1 MDARQ
6 AEFLRKR
13 IADAARTEP
22 RWLALRERLLS
33 IGGKE
38 IVVGFAEYFSDGI
51 SPSAL
56 TKRARLFDARGVL
69 KVTGAGGECHHNTA
83 ALCSGE
89 QLWRFLRRRDL
100 PKVKIATGWALYED
114 GLWRNHSWGV
124 TTDGTVVET
133 TVPFAAYFGV
143 VLSPAEQERFVKK
156 VLKT

>member
-22 RWLALRERLLS
+22 RWLVLRERLLS

-38 IVVGFAEYFSDGI
+38 IVVGFGEYFSDGI

-83 ALCSGE
+83 ALCAGE

-100 PKVKIATGWALYED
+100 HDHLPAGASVSHAGERALQPLVGEGEGARDPRAQSALPTERIRD
-114 GLWRNHSWGV
+114 GLMG
-124 TTDGTVVET
+124 
-133 TVPFAAYFGV
+133 
-143 VLSPAEQERFVKK
+143 
-156 VLKT
+156 